1 MHTRNIEGKRR
12 RGWQRIRWLDSITE
26 SMDMN
31 LSKSWD
37 IVKEEPTVP
46 QSMGPQRVK
55 QDLATELN

>member
-1 MHTRNIEGKRR
+1 MRSLDNITR
-12 RGWQRIRWLDSITE
+12 

-55 QDLATELN
+55 QDLATQQEQQILYLILSTPTGRG